1 MCTLPTISMV
11 YIGGYR
17 GVAVLYVVVV
27 SDTRA
32 RSPCRSC
39 RAMGRGKWK
48 SSDDDDEGVRCFRA
62 IVPTSAFE
70 RNWANT
76 LDRKR
81 SHSLSLS
88 FTFLRHTLS
97 LSPSFNH
104 SLSHTHYLSLSL
116 SHFKTLSLSLSHSEV
131 ESMSKRDRR
140 RWTVFYFFSVWRYYK
155 CTKRTTLGIVQPLS
169 HTQKSFT
176 LTAKVPTSGSLL

>member
-116 SHFKTLSLSLSHSEV
+116 TLKHSR
-131 ESMSKRDRR
+131 S
-140 RWTVFYFFSVWRYYK
+140 
-155 CTKRTTLGIVQPLS
+155 IS
-169 HTQKSFT
+169 HTQRSNPCQKGTVDGELFFT
-176 LTAKVPTSGSLL
+176 SSPFEDIINAQNARRSV

>member
-48 SSDDDDEGVRCFRA
+48 SSDDDEGVRCFRA

-176 LTAKVPTSGSLL
+176 LTAKVPTGSLL